1 MMKTPIP
8 IFCVLVLLLIG
19 SGCTDTKST
28 TGELLVNETPAT
40 ILYYGNANMSL
51 PVNVSQ
57 IEVRD
62 PGNFTANVTSV
73 ITILLSDPRTGVLLE
88 NGWNI
93 TAVSEETDDYDP
105 NRRYAEVEFKK
116 EGLSF
121 YIVVDDKT
129 GRTLDGRCG
138 AKWWISGSVSGPL
151 PQDYHQADDK
161 LSGNVWVFDQKNRRV
176 IMVYNQTTI
185 LFLYPSYGSSISKEF
200 SGLVND

>member
-1 MMKTPIP
+1 MKTSIP

-19 SGCTDTKST
+19 SGCTKST
-28 TGELLVNETPAT
+28 IGELSVNETPAM
-40 ILYYGNANMSL
+40 ILYYENANMSL
-51 PVNVSQ
+51 PVNISQ

-73 ITILLSDPRTGVLLE
+73 ITILFSDPRTGVLLE

-93 TAVSEETDDYDP
+93 TAVSGDADDHDP
-105 NRRYAEVEFKK
+105 NRTYAEVEFKK

-129 GRTLDGRCG
+129 GRTLEGRCG
-138 AKWWISGSVSGPL
+138 AEWWISGSISGPL

-161 LSGNVWVFDQKNRRV
+161 SSGNVWVFDQKNRRV

-185 LFLYPSYGSSISKEF
+185 LFLSPSSGSPISEEF
-200 SGLVND
+200 SGFLSD

>member
-1 MMKTPIP
+1 M
-8 IFCVLVLLLIG
+8 
-19 SGCTDTKST
+19 S
-28 TGELLVNETPAT
+28 ETPAK
-40 ILYYGNANMSL
+40 ILYYENANLSL

-73 ITILLSDPRTGVLLE
+73 MTILLSDPRTGVLLE

-93 TAVSEETDDYDP
+93 TAVSEETDDFDP
-105 NRRYAEVEFKK
+105 NRTYAEVEFKK
-116 EGLSF
+116 DGLSF

-129 GRTLDGRCG
+129 GRILEGRCG
-138 AKWWISGSVSGPL
+138 AKWWISGSISGAL

-161 LSGNVWVFDQKNRRV
+161 SSGNVWVFDQKNCRV

-185 LFLYPSYGSSISKEF
+185 LFLYPSYGLSILKEF
-200 SGLVND
+200 SGVMND